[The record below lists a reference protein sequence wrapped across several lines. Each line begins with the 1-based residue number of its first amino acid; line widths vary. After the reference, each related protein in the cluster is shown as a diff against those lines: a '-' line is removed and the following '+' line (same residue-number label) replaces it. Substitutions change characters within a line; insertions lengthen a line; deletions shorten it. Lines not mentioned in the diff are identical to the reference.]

1 MKVIIE
7 IPDEV
12 AKKNHPKSY
21 FDYFGAWSL
30 NLTKTFRK
38 AVFLP
43 SGHGDLIDRQ
53 AIIDNGIEKGFCDW
67 YDEIKYAPTV
77 IEADQEN
84 KE

>member
-1 MKVIIE
+1 MTRVIIE

-21 FDYFGAWSL
+21 FDYFGAGSL

-43 SGHGDLIDRQ
+43 SGHGDLIDRDKLFTEYPEI
-53 AIIDNGIEKGFCDW
+53 AIEPYIN
-67 YDEIKYAPTV
+67 APIV

-84 KE
+84 VE